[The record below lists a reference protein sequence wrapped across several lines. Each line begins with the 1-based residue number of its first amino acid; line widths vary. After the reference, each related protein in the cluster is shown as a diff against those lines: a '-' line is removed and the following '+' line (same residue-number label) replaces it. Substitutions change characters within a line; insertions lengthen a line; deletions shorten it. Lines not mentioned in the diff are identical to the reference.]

1 MHGQINSLKLQNEIR
16 VSHYIDDGKLS
27 IGYKRNWLVE
37 QSNAKY
43 VMFTDDDDEVS
54 SDYIKEIYE
63 ATKKNPDVI
72 TFNGIVTFNGINPQQ
87 FNSHIDYKEY
97 KNTNKIFMRPPG
109 HLNAIKKDIAIRYK
123 FKELSKERDRAT
135 DTHHSLE
142 MVRDGALKT
151 SVHIDKPLY
160 IYRKSL

>member
-1 MHGQINSLKLQNEIR
+1 
-16 VSHYIDDGKLS
+16 
-27 IGYKRNWLVE
+27 
-37 QSNAKY
+37 
-43 VMFTDDDDEVS
+43 
-54 SDYIKEIYE
+54 
-63 ATKKNPDVI
+63 
-72 TFNGIVTFNGINPQQ
+72 
-87 FNSHIDYKEY
+87 
-97 KNTNKIFMRPPG
+97 MRPPG